1 MKQCPVRQK
10 KVSPSPAG
18 VLACILLA
26 VATLAGLACI
36 SDEASGERR
45 MVAEDKPTAAS
56 QINGQSYADLQG
68 TSCLPLVAR
77 IEGEIVW
84 PLEISPQVMPQH
96 PAHLAIHD
104 DLLIVRY
111 IDMLEVRDR
120 TSGKRLWSKRIYS
133 GVAFS
138 LEPDGITTIS
148 HDGDYE
154 RLGFDGKVSERI
166 GVPFLLGDPIPYFDL
181 VRIDTDELTCIY
193 HTYGEPALDHDE
205 ESIPPFFL
213 FDRMSR
219 HSEKGIW
226 TLEIRGEMLG
236 FRVSSDDSRVYMATD
251 EYFNFLPMN
260 AKSNEDVKSMEMPG
274 LVTFSLNHADD
285 LLVVQDTDEGRLLRQ
300 VGSDGQ
306 EQWQLELPKAD
317 TIWHP
322 PASSPDG
329 GVYLALGSKLLH
341 IRNGKITWEYPFP
354 SGGRNIYI
362 TVLSDGSVLA
372 AAGIALVHISSAGE
386 EIITKF
392 LEHELTCRPIV
403 DNDGRVYVGT
413 KGGVLCLK

>member
-1 MKQCPVRQK
+1 MRRCPLRQK
-10 KVSPSPAG
+10 NVSRSTVG
-18 VLACILLA
+18 VLVCILLA
-26 VATLAGLACI
+26 GAALAGLTCI
-36 SDEASGERR
+36 SNDASGERR
-45 MVAEDKPTAAS
+45 MVTENKPDAVR
-56 QINGQSYADLQG
+56 QINPRSYADLQG
-68 TSCLPLVAR
+68 TSYLPMVAR
-77 IEGEIVW
+77 IAGQIVW
-84 PLEISPQVMPQH
+84 PEESTPEAMPQH

-111 IDMLEVRDR
+111 LDMLEARNR
-120 TSGKRLWSKRIYS
+120 TNGKRMWSKRIYS

-154 RLGFDGKVSERI
+154 RLGFDGKISERI
-166 GVPFLLGDPIPYFDL
+166 GVPFLLGDPIPCFDL
-181 VRIDTDELTCIY
+181 VRIDTAELTCIY

-236 FRVSSDDSRVYMATD
+236 FRITSGESRVYMATD

-274 LVTFSLNHADD
+274 LVTFSLNHSDD

-300 VGSDGQ
+300 IGSDGE
-306 EQWQLELPKAD
+306 EQWQIELPKAD

-341 IRNGKITWEYPFP
+341 IRDGKISWEYPFP
-354 SGGRNIYI
+354 SGGRSIYI
-362 TVLSDGSVLA
+362 TILSDGSVLA

-392 LEHELTCRPIV
+392 FEQALTCRPIV
-403 DNDGRVYVGT
+403 DEEGRVYVGT
-413 KGGVLCLK
+413 AGGVVCLK